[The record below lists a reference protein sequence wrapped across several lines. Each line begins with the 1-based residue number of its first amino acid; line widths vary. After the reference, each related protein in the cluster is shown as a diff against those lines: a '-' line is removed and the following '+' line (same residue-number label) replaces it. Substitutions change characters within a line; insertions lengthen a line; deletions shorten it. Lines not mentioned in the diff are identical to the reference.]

1 MAPDHEIFELG
12 AVTLQSGDTLPD
24 AKLAYK
30 TYGSLNARGDNA
42 IVMPTFF
49 TGTHVRN
56 EGYLRAVP
64 ALDPSRYFIVSIDMF
79 GNGLSSSPSNTA
91 PPFDGPRFPAVT
103 LYDNVVCQN
112 RLLTRAL
119 GVTRIALVL
128 GWSMAGCQSY
138 QWGAQYPDMVDAIL
152 PFCASARTSPHNKVF
167 LEGVKAA
174 LTADNIFAG
183 GDYTAPPEAGLRA
196 FGRVYAG
203 WAYSQAF
210 YRERLHRARLR
221 DLGRTASRL
230 GAGSPRLGRQRS
242 AGQAPYVAAGRHQR
256 QRALSGRLRTR
267 TRRDPGA
274 RDPRPLHD
282 GSLLPAGGQRHRGGA
297 HAQRRAQAL
306 RVALGPLRGVAEPRG
321 QRLHALPGFL
331 RLGAAGGLRALSAEF
346 PPHRRPDL
354 TNSRTCSWPAAAA
367 EPWLAGNAGS

>member
-64 ALDPSRYFIVSIDMF
+64 ALDPSRYFIVSINMF

-103 LYDNVVCQN
+103 LYDNVACQH
-112 RLLTRAL
+112 RLLTEVL
-119 GVTRIALVL
+119 GVTPIALVL

-152 PFCASARTSPHNKVF
+152 PFCASART
-167 LEGVKAA
+167 
-174 LTADNIFAG
+174 
-183 GDYTAPPEAGLRA
+183 
-196 FGRVYAG
+196 
-203 WAYSQAF
+203 
-210 YRERLHRARLR
+210 
-221 DLGRTASRL
+221 
-230 GAGSPRLGRQRS
+230 
-242 AGQAPYVAAGRHQR
+242 VA
-256 QRALSGRLRTR
+256 
-267 TRRDPGA
+267 
-274 RDPRPLHD
+274 RPL
-282 GSLLPAGGQRHRGGA
+282 SANITETPATFGISVGRWR
-297 HAQRRAQAL
+297 
-306 RVALGPLRGVAEPRG
+306 
-321 QRLHALPGFL
+321 
-331 RLGAAGGLRALSAEF
+331 
-346 PPHRRPDL
+346 
-354 TNSRTCSWPAAAA
+354 
-367 EPWLAGNAGS
+367 